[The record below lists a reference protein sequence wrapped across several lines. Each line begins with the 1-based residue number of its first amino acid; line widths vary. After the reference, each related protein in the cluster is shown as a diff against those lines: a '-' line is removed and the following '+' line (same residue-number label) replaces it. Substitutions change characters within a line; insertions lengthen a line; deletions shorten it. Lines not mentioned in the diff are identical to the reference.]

1 VPDDDARLTQVL
13 DRVAAT
19 GQTSARLVP
28 PSSLRRR
35 AGRRTAHR
43 RELVIGAV
51 VVAVIAGVSVAGGP
65 TGTTNT
71 DPRPQPAAPTDPV
84 PTELATDPPVTDRG
98 VRHLAPSML
107 VTAEQVTSTLGF
119 TWDPT
124 SGPDPDGRKSLT
136 PCQAGADPS
145 AADRR
150 TAQSVTVT
158 GGWSGDDTVSQ
169 LLEEYPDD
177 ETARAAYAR
186 AVDWFATCGGLGV
199 DQTDGRRSLARR
211 AAERPAVA
219 GVDNMRML
227 VRMREKVASESWTN
241 TVATVVRAGNLVTV
255 LAWDVT
261 IDDNP
266 GAYDSGFVD
275 LSRQVAERLAGNGA
289 PRELSA
295 VPDDALLP
303 ADDPAVVA
311 ALGGEVPADQQSVLG
326 GRDGVPN
333 MDPLCNGGL
342 SPVAPGTLAVRSPQ
356 IAGRDTSAIVIEDV
370 VLHESAQSAVAAA
383 DAAVARV
390 GECPA
395 AKLLPGTRRQ
405 LPADTGVHGG
415 AWSGTRSLGPD
426 ERRVTAVITS
436 GRFVAYLLIDSL
448 NRVVSDA
455 EAAAVVET
463 ARARLVAASSG

>member
-51 VVAVIAGVSVAGGP
+51 VVAVVAGVTVAGGP
-65 TGTTNT
+65 TSTTNT
-71 DPRPQPAAPTDPV
+71 DRRPQPAAPTDPV
-84 PTELATDPPVTDRG
+84 PTQLATAPTVSGRG
-98 VRHLAPSML
+98 ARHLAPWML
-107 VTAEQVTSTLGF
+107 VTAAQVTSTLGF

-124 SGPDPDGRKSLT
+124 SGPDPDGRKPLT

-150 TAQSVTVT
+150 TARSVTVT
-158 GGWSGDDTVSQ
+158 GGWSGDDTLSQ

-177 ETARAAYAR
+177 DTARAAYAR

-199 DQTDGRRSLARR
+199 DQTDGRRSLARQ
-211 AAERPAVA
+211 AADRPAVA
-219 GVDNMRML
+219 GVDDMRMI

-266 GAYDSGFVD
+266 GAYDGGFVD
-275 LSRQVAERLAGNGA
+275 LSRQVAERLASNGA
-289 PRELSA
+289 SRELSA
-295 VPDDALLP
+295 VPDNALLP

-311 ALGGEVPADQQSVLG
+311 ALGGDVPADQRNILG
-326 GRDGVPN
+326 GRDGVLA
-333 MDPLCNGGL
+333 MDPLCNAGL
-342 SPVAPGTLAVRSPQ
+342 SPVAPGTMAVRSPQ
-356 IAGRDTSAIVIEDV
+356 FVGPDTSAIVIEDV
-370 VLHESAQSAVAAA
+370 VLHESVQSAVAAA
-383 DAAVARV
+383 DAAVARI
-390 GECPA
+390 GRCPA

-405 LPADTGVHGG
+405 LTADTGAHGS

-426 ERRVTAVITS
+426 ERRVTAVVTS
-436 GRFVAYLLIDSL
+436 GPLVAYLVVDSR

-455 EAAAVVET
+455 EAAAVVEA
-463 ARARLVAASSG
+463 ARARLVAAAAG